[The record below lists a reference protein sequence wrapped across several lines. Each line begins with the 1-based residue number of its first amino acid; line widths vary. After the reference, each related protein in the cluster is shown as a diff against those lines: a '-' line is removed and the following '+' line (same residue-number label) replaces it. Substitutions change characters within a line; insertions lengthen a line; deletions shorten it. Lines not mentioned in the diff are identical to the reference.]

1 MQEPSPAV
9 TGQEESSRSL
19 SIRDL
24 EEGKSSIRESPLPS
38 ELHHDQDSSKPLSP
52 PNEEAFD
59 EWDDSSNNEG
69 PGGEDESI
77 MERAGTM
84 VMTGVPASMLETD
97 PAVGLTDEDARIRRK
112 KYGRNELT
120 EEKTSHF
127 KQFMQAFYG
136 PIQYMIELA
145 AVLAAGLQDWIEL
158 GLICALLMINAIV
171 GFVQEFQAGSTI
183 AELQKTLALHSMVVR
198 NGEKKEIDSKLLVP
212 GDIICVEEGDIVP
225 ADAKLVGKDDTY
237 LQVDQSVIT
246 GESLAARKHLG
257 DAIYSSSA
265 VKHGSALAVVTST
278 GDHTFVGNSAKLV
291 RGASNDGNF
300 QRIIKKIGYFLIEL
314 NVLALFIVLI
324 NVFYRGIDIV
334 QYLRYVLV
342 VTVSAVP
349 IALPAVTTTTMA
361 VGAQM
366 LAKKQAI
373 VSRLTAIEALAGVD
387 VLCSDKTGTLT
398 KNKLTVHD
406 PYILPDSSL
415 EEIMSTASLASVR
428 KKKGADAM
436 TRQSLKQHDDNVQK
450 HGIEY
455 YAAIFFPFNP
465 VDKRVESRVRDF
477 DGNTILSAKGA
488 PQAVRKLVEDNSG
501 PLPEPQGHFYEEAI
515 MEFAGRGY
523 RSLGVASKKNDEP
536 WRILGIISLYDPPRH
551 DTKETIHRAR
561 ELGLSIKMLTG
572 DQVAIAKDLSLELN
586 LGDRIYDSKRL
597 GLGTINEG
605 LEGSTLND
613 FVEEADGFGQ
623 VYPEHKYQ
631 VVEILQQR
639 GHLVAMT
646 GDGVND
652 APSLKKADVGIAV
665 EGASDAARSASDI
678 VFLAPGLSAIIDAL
692 ILSRRIFHRM
702 HGYCQYRIALS
713 IHLLIYITLSIVIFN
728 YAISATLVV
737 FLAIFS
743 DIAVLTIAYDRAPY
757 AKDPV
762 KWNIGKLMFISVI
775 LAVVLAIGTF
785 LMHTG
790 NIAASRNYEPRVF
803 LEIALTQSWLI
814 FSTRTQGWFFVYYP
828 SWQLL
833 LAVFLVDIFASIMAI
848 FGWFQASIN
857 VVEALRVWFFSFG
870 VFVVCDVVQRVLSE
884 TSFVDYL
891 MHDAWKKKVPR
902 SQEDWQYLLTKT
914 AELHA
919 LADALDET
927 RKQSKKSKESDENQS
942 SGAPAS
948 NPDKKT
954 SASSSVKDKADTEKG
969 TTDADSVKSKQSS
982 RDDASKELRQRN
994 TAKRMSSL
1002 NKYLFSTCPL
1012 HHPPL
1017 ISLIFVYK
1025 FNFITQLKL

>member
-1 MQEPSPAV
+1 
-9 TGQEESSRSL
+9 
-19 SIRDL
+19 
-24 EEGKSSIRESPLPS
+24 
-38 ELHHDQDSSKPLSP
+38 
-52 PNEEAFD
+52 
-59 EWDDSSNNEG
+59 
-69 PGGEDESI
+69 
-77 MERAGTM
+77 
-84 VMTGVPASMLETD
+84 MTGIPASMLDTN
-97 PAVGLTDEDARIRRK
+97 PAVGLTTDEARIRRK

-145 AVLAAGLQDWIEL
+145 AILAAGLQDWIEL
-158 GLICALLMINAIV
+158 GLICALLLINAVV
-171 GFVQEFQAGSTI
+171 GFVQEYQAGSTI
-183 AELQKTLALHSMVVR
+183 AELQKTLALHSTVIR
-198 NGEKKEIDSKLLVP
+198 NGERKTIESKLLVP
-212 GDIICVEEGDIVP
+212 GDIICMEEGDIVP
-225 ADAKLVGKDDTY
+225 ADAKLVGDPDTY
-237 LQVDQSVIT
+237 IQVDQSVIT

-257 DAIYSSSA
+257 DAVYSSST
-265 VKHGSALAVVTST
+265 VKHGSALAVVTAT
-278 GDHTFVGNSAKLV
+278 GDHTFVGHSAQLV
-291 RGASNDGNF
+291 RGSQTEGNF
-300 QRIIKKIGYFLIEL
+300 QRIIKRIGYFLIEL
-314 NVLALFIVLI
+314 NVLALFITLI

-334 QYLRYVLV
+334 QYLRFVLV
-342 VTVSAVP
+342 ITVSAVP

-366 LAKKQAI
+366 LAKKKAI

-406 PYILPDSSL
+406 PYIVPDSSL
-415 EEIMSTASLASVR
+415 EEIMGAASLASVR
-428 KKKGADAM
+428 KRKGADAIDTAIIKA
-436 TRQSLKQHDDNVQK
+436 TRRQCPEEWHRVLCCHVRV
-450 HGIEY
+450 
-455 YAAIFFPFNP
+455 FFPFNP
-465 VDKRVESRVRDF
+465 VDKRVETRVRDP
-477 DGNTILSAKGA
+477 DGNTLLCAKGA
-488 PQAVRKLVEDNSG
+488 PQAIRKLVEENIGG
-501 PLPEPQGHFYEEAI
+501 PLPDPQGRFYEDAI
-515 MEFAGRGY
+515 IEFASRGY
-523 RSLGVASKKNDEP
+523 RSLGVASKRNDDP

-551 DTKETIHRAR
+551 DTKETIRKAR
-561 ELGLSIKMLTG
+561 ELGLRIKMLTG
-572 DQVAIAKDLSLELN
+572 DQVAIAKDLALELN

-597 GLGTINEG
+597 GLGTITEG

-623 VYPEHKYQ
+623 VYPEHKHQ
-631 VVEILQQR
+631 VVDILQR
-639 GHLVAMT
+639 RNHLVAMT

-665 EGASDAARSASDI
+665 EGATDAARSASDI

-713 IHLLIYITLSIVIFN
+713 IHLLIYLTLSIVIFN
-728 YAISATLVV
+728 YSIGATLVV

-757 AKDPV
+757 ARDPV

-775 LAVVLAIGTF
+775 LAVILAIGTF

-790 NIAASRNYEPRVF
+790 NLAADRDYKPRVF

-848 FGWFQASIN
+848 FGWFQSSIN
-857 VVEALRVWFFSFG
+857 VVEAIRVWFFSFG
-870 VFVVCDVVQRVLSE
+870 VFVVCDVVHRVLSE
-884 TSFVDYL
+884 TSFIDYL
-891 MHDAWKKKVPR
+891 MHDMWRKPVPR
-902 SQEDWQYLLTKT
+902 AQEDWQYLLTKT

-927 RKQSKKSKESDENQS
+927 RKHSKVAAA
-942 SGAPAS
+942 APATVES
-948 NPDKKT
+948 
-954 SASSSVKDKADTEKG
+954 KAEKG
-969 TTDADSVKSKQSS
+969 PSAGAESGQPQGDVTKQP
-982 RDDASKELRQRN
+982 RRRRAGK
-994 TAKRMSSL
+994 AKATS
-1002 NKYLFSTCPL
+1002 P
-1012 HHPPL
+1012 
-1017 ISLIFVYK
+1017 
-1025 FNFITQLKL
+1025 